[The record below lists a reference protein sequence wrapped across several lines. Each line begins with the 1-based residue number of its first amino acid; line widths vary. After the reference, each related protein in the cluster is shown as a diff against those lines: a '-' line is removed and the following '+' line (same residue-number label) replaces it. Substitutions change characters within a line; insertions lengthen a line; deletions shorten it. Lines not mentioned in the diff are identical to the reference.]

1 MPSELISTRELAELW
16 SCSTR
21 HIERLK
27 LENGLPFLKLGKSL
41 RFRRSDIEA
50 WLEAQQPGGTAA

>member
-1 MPSELISTRELAELW
+1 MSELLTTRELAELW

>member
-1 MPSELISTRELAELW
+1 MSELLTTRELAELW
-16 SCSTR
+16 SCSTKS
-21 HIERLK
+21 INRLR
-27 LENGLPFLKLGKSL
+27 LQSGLPSLKLGHSL

>member
-16 SCSTR
+16 SCSVR

-27 LENGLPFLKLGKSL
+27 LENALPYLKLGKSV
-41 RFRRSDIEA
+41 RFRLSDIEA
-50 WLEAQQPGGTAA
+50 WLDAQQPGGTAA